1 MFELYQLRCFVAVA
15 EELHFGRAA
24 VRMNLTQP
32 PLSRQVQMLEAATGV
47 QLLRRDKRS
56 VSLTPAGRVF
66 LTDARLLLSSARA
79 AINRARMA
87 ERGEEGSLSLG
98 FTALASVSLMPR
110 LLAAAQADQP
120 GVALIL
126 REMLSTDQ
134 EQRLLSG
141 QLDLGL
147 LRPPVCHREL
157 VSILVH
163 RETFMLAVPAE
174 STLWDRPGLNLS
186 DLSRKPFVMYS
197 PDEAR
202 SFFDLLN
209 GLFQRSGSV
218 PDVVQ
223 HAGTPYSILALV
235 GIGLGAALVPV
246 SARLFP
252 ARNVRFLPISLPT
265 HARIDFLATWRSLND
280 NPALPHFVATVE
292 RMIKADQ
299 LHGQ

>member
-1 MFELYQLRCFVAVA
+1 
-15 EELHFGRAA
+15 
-24 VRMNLTQP
+24 
-32 PLSRQVQMLEAATGV
+32 
-47 QLLRRDKRS
+47 
-56 VSLTPAGRVF
+56 
-66 LTDARLLLSSARA
+66 
-79 AINRARMA
+79 
-87 ERGEEGSLSLG
+87 
-98 FTALASVSLMPR
+98 
-110 LLAAAQADQP
+110 
-120 GVALIL
+120 
-126 REMLSTDQ
+126 
-134 EQRLLSG
+134 
-141 QLDLGL
+141 
-147 LRPPVCHREL
+147 
-157 VSILVH
+157 
-163 RETFMLAVPAE
+163 MLAVPAE

-197 PDEAR
+197 PDEAQ

-280 NPALPHFVATVE
+280 NPALPHFVATIE